1 MKKTISRIG
10 CFLLAILLGLYSVAI
25 PADADAL
32 SPGEWFVT
40 GYYRVTSDGVMGYNG
55 RYVMDGG
62 AQEIES
68 SLYAGQVVYA
78 KVAYS
83 SMGITWY
90 CCFSEEEHSPDA
102 IYYGWVDVS
111 YLVPVGQEPEPEP
124 ETDPPTEAPTTEAP
138 TTVVTTTT
146 TTTTT
151 TATTTTVTST
161 TATTVSTTTVPT
173 TTTTQAIV
181 PANHKQNSHFIS
193 DNLLLILIG
202 CIVLLLACS
211 AGLAIVL
218 VHRSKAMVSL
228 QNSDNLK
235 PSFCPYCGAKHE
247 DGVKFCKKCGKELK

>member
-10 CFLLAILLGLYSVAI
+10 CFLLTILLGLYSIAI

-40 GYYRVTSDGVMGYNG
+40 GYYQVTSDGVMSYNDQ
-55 RYVMDGG
+55 YVMDGG
-62 AQEIES
+62 AQETVS

-83 SMGITWY
+83 SMGVTWY

-111 YLVPVGQEPEPEP
+111 YLVPVGQEPETEP
-124 ETDPPTEAPTTEAP
+124 ETDSPTEAP

-146 TTTTT
+146 TTMTT
-151 TATTTTVTST
+151 TATTVV
-161 TATTVSTTTVPT
+161 TTVSTTTVPT
-173 TTTTQAIV
+173 TTQTTTTTTQAIV
-181 PANHKQNSHFIS
+181 PTEDKQNAHFIS

-211 AGLAIVL
+211 AGLAIAL
-218 VHRSKAMVSL
+218 VHRSKTMVRI
-228 QNSDNLK
+228 QNAEDLK

-247 DGVKFCKKCGKELK
+247 EGVKFCKKCGKELK

>member
-10 CFLLAILLGLYSVAI
+10 CFLLAILLGVYSGAI

-124 ETDPPTEAPTTEAP
+124 ETDPPTEAPTT
-138 TTVVTTTT
+138 VVTTTT

-151 TATTTTVTST
+151 TPTTTTVT
-161 TATTVSTTTVPT
+161 TTTVPTTTETT

>member
-124 ETDPPTEAPTTEAP
+124 ETDPPTEAPTT
-138 TTVVTTTT
+138 VVTTTT

-151 TATTTTVTST
+151 FTPDGST
-161 TATTVSTTTVPT
+161 
-173 TTTTQAIV
+173 
-181 PANHKQNSHFIS
+181 
-193 DNLLLILIG
+193 G
-202 CIVLLLACS
+202 
-211 AGLAIVL
+211 G
-218 VHRSKAMVSL
+218 R
-228 QNSDNLK
+228 
-235 PSFCPYCGAKHE
+235 
-247 DGVKFCKKCGKELK
+247 

>member
-124 ETDPPTEAPTTEAP
+124 ETDPPTEAPTT
-138 TTVVTTTT
+138 VV
-146 TTTTT
+146 
-151 TATTTTVTST
+151 
-161 TATTVSTTTVPT
+161 
-173 TTTTQAIV
+173 TTTQAIV